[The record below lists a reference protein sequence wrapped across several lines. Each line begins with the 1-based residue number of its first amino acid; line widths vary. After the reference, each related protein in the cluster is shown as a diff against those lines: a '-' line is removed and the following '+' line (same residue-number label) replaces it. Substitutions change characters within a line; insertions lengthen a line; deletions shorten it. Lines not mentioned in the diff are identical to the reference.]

1 MIVTVN
7 SFYESEKPEAGKNNL
22 ESTDFAL
29 YIFISARSFW
39 GAAFLEKSVQAQ
51 TLEHPN
57 VSMVRLTLPGGFAQ
71 SWTGGAILE

>member
-1 MIVTVN
+1 M
-7 SFYESEKPEAGKNNL
+7 GKNNL
-22 ESTDFAL
+22 ELANFAL
-29 YIFISARSFW
+29 SSFTRARSFW

-57 VSMVRLTLPGGFAQ
+57 VSMDKSNFAWGFAQ